1 VARLHRAA
9 LDRDESLRAAFLQEA
24 CAGDEELRRE
34 VESLLGYEKPGE
46 GFMESPALEAAAKL
60 LAQGKDRQMLGKTL
74 SRYRIVEKL
83 GAGGMGVVY
92 KAQDTKL
99 RRFVALK
106 FLPEAVAEQPQALE
120 RFKREAHAASA
131 LNHPNICVIYDT
143 EMFEDRPFIVM
154 EFMEGRT
161 LNRRIA
167 GKPLRIADLIELSI
181 QIADALEAAHSK
193 GIVHRDIKPANILV
207 TDRGQAKILDFGLA
221 KLSGELH
228 PMERA
233 GRAGRSNLPTGSLQ
247 EHLTAPGA
255 AMGTAAYISPEQ
267 ARGEELDART
277 DLFSFG
283 AVLYEMATGQ
293 MAFSGA
299 TNATIYDAILNRAP
313 IPPTQLNSQLPPK
326 LEEIIHKALEKDRDV
341 RYQHASEMRAVLR
354 RLKRDTESGRAS
366 APASPRVPV
375 QPPRKS
381 SLWPVAWAGLVVAI
395 MAALFWLTR
404 PLPPPRITGT
414 VQMTNDGRGNGA
426 PILTDGTRLLFNLAF
441 DEPRQVSLRGG
452 ESVPFSLPMQG
463 GWLADISPDRT
474 ECLMYRP
481 LLSARGEFYD
491 TDEGIERHELW
502 VAPLLGGSPR
512 RLGDLIATSRHTLI
526 NGNGFSVPRRR
537 GDIWDR
543 HQSAAAWSPDGQQ
556 LVYARGDELHLARS
570 DGTGDRKLATFAGY
584 PFFVRWSPNGHVLR
598 LSVSTGSDTASS
610 LWEVTVENGQV
621 RSLLPGWNQSWYTCC
636 GNWTPDGKYFVF
648 QSRSNIW
655 ALREKAG
662 FLQRARREPI
672 QLTAGPMAMYWPL
685 PSPDGK
691 RLFIAGYQPR
701 NEFLRYDVQS
711 RQYSP
716 VLAGVSG
723 DYLEFSKDGKSV
735 TYVSVPGGSL
745 VRAAADGSQRL
756 QLTQPPLRVQLP
768 HWSPDGR
775 QIAFAGGPAGTP
787 DRIYV
792 VSSGGGP
799 PRQVT
804 TGESGK
810 RGDGDPSWSPDGAS
824 IAFGALDGDPAAGE
838 SIHIVDLKTSH
849 ISALPGSEGMWSP
862 RWSPDGRFIAGLSGS
877 RRNQLMLYDVPER
890 KQTLLVDRLNSC
902 PSWSG
907 DGEFLYFL
915 SFESHYWV
923 WRMRMRDRKMERVT
937 NLTKILVA
945 GWGWY
950 VAGPNN
956 SFITARDAGTDE
968 IYALDWEAP

>member
-1 VARLHRAA
+1 
-9 LDRDESLRAAFLQEA
+9 
-24 CAGDEELRRE
+24 
-34 VESLLGYEKPGE
+34 
-46 GFMESPALEAAAKL
+46 
-60 LAQGKDRQMLGKTL
+60 
-74 SRYRIVEKL
+74 
-83 GAGGMGVVY
+83 
-92 KAQDTKL
+92 
-99 RRFVALK
+99 
-106 FLPEAVAEQPQALE
+106 
-120 RFKREAHAASA
+120 
-131 LNHPNICVIYDT
+131 VIYDT

-228 PMERA
+228 PTERA

-255 AMGTAAYISPEQ
+255 AMGTAAYMSPEQ

-502 VAPLLGGSPR
+502 VAPLPGGSPR
-512 RLGDLIATSRHTLI
+512 RLGDLIATSRHTLM
-526 NGNGFSVPRRR
+526 NGNGFARPRRR
-537 GDIWDR
+537 GHIWDR

-556 LVYARGDELHLARS
+556 LVYARATSCIWRVATGQGTASWPRS
-570 DGTGDRKLATFAGY
+570 RAIRSSFDGRPMATFCVSRCPPSRIQHRPCGKLPSTMATCVPCCRAGSRHGT
-584 PFFVRWSPNGHVLR
+584 PAAATGRRMESTSCSSQGRISGRFARR
-598 LSVSTGSDTASS
+598 LASS
-610 LWEVTVENGQV
+610 N
-621 RSLLPGWNQSWYTCC
+621 
-636 GNWTPDGKYFVF
+636 
-648 QSRSNIW
+648 
-655 ALREKAG
+655 
-662 FLQRARREPI
+662 
-672 QLTAGPMAMYWPL
+672 
-685 PSPDGK
+685 
-691 RLFIAGYQPR
+691 
-701 NEFLRYDVQS
+701 
-711 RQYSP
+711 
-716 VLAGVSG
+716 
-723 DYLEFSKDGKSV
+723 
-735 TYVSVPGGSL
+735 
-745 VRAAADGSQRL
+745 
-756 QLTQPPLRVQLP
+756 
-768 HWSPDGR
+768 
-775 QIAFAGGPAGTP
+775 GPAG
-787 DRIYV
+787 
-792 VSSGGGP
+792 S
-799 PRQVT
+799 
-804 TGESGK
+804 
-810 RGDGDPSWSPDGAS
+810 PS
-824 IAFGALDGDPAAGE
+824 
-838 SIHIVDLKTSH
+838 
-849 ISALPGSEGMWSP
+849 
-862 RWSPDGRFIAGLSGS
+862 
-877 RRNQLMLYDVPER
+877 N
-890 KQTLLVDRLNSC
+890 
-902 PSWSG
+902 
-907 DGEFLYFL
+907 
-915 SFESHYWV
+915 
-923 WRMRMRDRKMERVT
+923 
-937 NLTKILVA
+937 
-945 GWGWY
+945 
-950 VAGPNN
+950 
-956 SFITARDAGTDE
+956 
-968 IYALDWEAP
+968 